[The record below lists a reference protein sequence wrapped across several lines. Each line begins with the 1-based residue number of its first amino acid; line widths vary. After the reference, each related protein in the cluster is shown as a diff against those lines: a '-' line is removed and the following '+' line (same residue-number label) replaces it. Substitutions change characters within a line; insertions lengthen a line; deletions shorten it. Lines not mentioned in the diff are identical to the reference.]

1 MRNFFNATLISLA
14 VNSIVLA
21 AETAEKSQ
29 NITPQELAE
38 RLNISAKI
46 FVLDS
51 SGKILL
57 EAPDR
62 ISTWSSGN
70 RSSLDT
76 GIESNWGSG
85 GDFGEI
91 HIHHRW
97 IVKSDGSISV
107 LIEEYAAEVEDKKTG
122 DFIKFENLLKKS
134 EFTLENFAPVIWQ
147 VQNIKDKKVIVHFI
161 AGLKEEKPEA
171 IDISSLPISG
181 VNVAI
186 IDNKGHIWNKHN
198 SNNIDS
204 HYIGFKTHRGF
215 IALSFRPFK
224 GAKHVGTAFDK
235 EINLHFV
242 DQDLEVTLISQSAF
256 LPDGILG
263 KVYAVYLPSFKTDN
277 FQKTSVY
284 GSSGEER
291 LIKLIEAG
299 VK

>member
-1 MRNFFNATLISLA
+1 MRNFLKATLISLA

-21 AETAEKSQ
+21 AETTEKSQ
-29 NITPQELAE
+29 NITPQELTE

-46 FVLDS
+46 FVFDS

-62 ISTWSSGN
+62 ISTWSGN
-70 RSSLDT
+70 KSNLDR

-85 GDFGEI
+85 GNFGEI

-107 LIEEYAAEVEDKKTG
+107 LIEEYASEVEDKKTG

-147 VQNIKDKKVIVHFI
+147 VQNIKDKNVIVHFI
-161 AGLKEEKPEA
+161 TGLKEEKPEA

-186 IDNKGHIWNKHN
+186 VDNKGHVWNKHN
-198 SNNIDS
+198 SNSFDS

-224 GAKHVGTAFDK
+224 GAKNIGTAFDK

-263 KVYAVYLPSFKTDN
+263 KVYAVYLPSFKAKS
-277 FQKTSVY
+277 FHQTSVY
-284 GSSGEER
+284 SSSTEEK
-291 LIKLIEAG
+291 LTKLIEAG
-299 VK
+299 I

>member
-1 MRNFFNATLISLA
+1 MRNFINTTLLSIA

-21 AETAEKSQ
+21 AETTEKNQ

-46 FVLDS
+46 FIFDS

-62 ISTWSSGN
+62 ISTWSGN
-70 RSSLDT
+70 KSNLDT
-76 GIESNWGSG
+76 GFESNWGSG

-97 IVKSDGSISV
+97 TVKSDGSISV
-107 LIEEYAAEVEDKKTG
+107 LIEEYASEVEDKKTG
-122 DFIKFENLLKKS
+122 DFIKFENLLKKA

-186 IDNKGHIWNKHN
+186 IDNKGHTWNKHN
-198 SNNIDS
+198 SNSIDN

-215 IALSFRPFK
+215 VALSFLPFK
-224 GAKHVGTAFDK
+224 GAKHAGTAFEN

-263 KVYAVYLPSFKTDN
+263 KVYAVYLPNFKTEN

-284 GSSGEER
+284 GSSREES
-291 LIKLIEAG
+291 LTKLIEAG
-299 VK
+299 VN